1 MLVRDGGT
9 VGSEAPRRGH
19 VSQCAGSGLDRW
31 VPAGSRAWVEHRGL
45 CLWTLS
51 QRQGAG
57 GCGVEPMGC
66 PSGRTVWAEEKGAWR
81 WLQFLFS
88 CLRGGVGEVLDKFDE
103 IVGDYEQISFD
114 IF

>member
-1 MLVRDGGT
+1 ML

-31 VPAGSRAWVEHRGL
+31 VPAGGRDWAENTGL

-57 GCGVEPMGC
+57 G
-66 PSGRTVWAEEKGAWR
+66 
-81 WLQFLFS
+81 
-88 CLRGGVGEVLDKFDE
+88 GGVGMFWMCFEGGASGL
-103 IVGDYEQISFD
+103 S
-114 IF
+114 